1 MKLSDIPKENPYSTP
16 DGYFNQLAEK
26 IDQRIHQQEKP
37 SLLDYPAIRV
47 AASISIA
54 ATLALLISWPFG
66 HQRLTTPEFSPEEVY
81 AYLREENQPLGLDI
95 EEQELIHSLPMEE
108 QDLKMKITEEDLQY
122 EIDYF
127 HYTNDIF

>member
-1 MKLSDIPKENPYSTP
+1 MKLSDIPKKNPYSTP

-37 SLLDYPAIRV
+37 SLWDYPAIRV

-95 EEQELIHSLPMEE
+95 EEQELIQSLPMEE